1 MQNRKQL
8 NNRHLLFANIFLLLF
23 LPGNRRFI
31 EKFKYLRLNQR
42 VVWVQQFWQQ
52 ETRGSFWL
60 CC

>member
-8 NNRHLLFANIFLLLF
+8 NNRHLLFANIFSLQF
-23 LPGNRRFI
+23 LSGNRRFF

-42 VVWVQQFWQQ
+42 VVWVQQVWQQ
-52 ETRGSFWL
+52 ETLGSFWL

>member
-8 NNRHLLFANIFLLLF
+8 NNRHLHFANIFLLQF
-23 LPGNRRFI
+23 LSGNRRFV
-31 EKFKYLRLNQR
+31 EKFIYHRLNQR

>member
-8 NNRHLLFANIFLLLF
+8 NNRHLLFANIFSLQS
-23 LPGNRRFI
+23 GNRRFI

-52 ETRGSFWL
+52 ETLGSFWL

>member
-8 NNRHLLFANIFLLLF
+8 NNRHLLFANIFSLQF
-23 LPGNRRFI
+23 LSGNRRFF

-42 VVWVQQFWQQ
+42 VVWVQQFWKQ